1 MVDPIAKINM
11 DNKFF
16 DKTESRQ
23 ADAGDPGNQGL
34 RGPRD
39 PGVPCLHGGGHA
51 PDADFTLPACS
62 AAAEAGWGAR

>member
-1 MVDPIAKINM
+1 MVDPIVKIKM

-23 ADAGDPGNQGL
+23 AEAGDPGNQGL

-39 PGVPCLHGGGHA
+39 PGVPCLHGGG
-51 PDADFTLPACS
+51 TCTSGRYYSSSS
-62 AAAEAGWGAR
+62 AAAEA